1 MYLLTLTRI
10 HTFGGRLGFFSLMG
24 VGVAAATNVSYW
36 NWYGFPGTYTVAY
49 AFTGFVGYLC
59 AGLVAGAMKI
69 GGDVTISK

>member
-1 MYLLTLTRI
+1 
-10 HTFGGRLGFFSLMG
+10 MG